1 MHKTVIKLILIFFII
16 SISNQLFSKETKFEK
31 RVKKDIDKLSKVSGF
46 IDNELKLYD
55 EETILDKKNTIIIMY
70 NHGSWKP
77 ETRREECVKGAG
89 RIPEV
94 ISSLHNKKINN
105 MTIRIY
111 RMCSGVRGLG
121 DHHFDRVHKLFVD
134 EGNPNGFIDLIDYD
148 GIKLYD
154 KVQQHLRRQVVIDT
168 IDNLIEKGY
177 DNIILSGLS
186 AGGFLSFYLTAHF
199 PDKINGSIIF
209 NPAAFQ
215 GKLSKNAYPPRQV
228 LRDNWEKEMSKFS
241 EINSLVF
248 IHDDDGLEDSKTL
261 SFLTQMNKVQTI
273 NYTDFGCEFPL
284 GGKYKAHIFPVYP
297 EKDSCFTKW
306 EKKNNYIEDYLNEIF
321 N

>member
-1 MHKTVIKLILIFFII
+1 M
-16 SISNQLFSKETKFEK
+16 
-31 RVKKDIDKLSKVSGF
+31 
-46 IDNELKLYD
+46 
-55 EETILDKKNTIIIMY
+55 DKKNTIIIIY
-70 NHGSWKP
+70 NHGSYTP
-77 ETRREECVKGAG
+77 EQRREECVKGAG

-105 MTIRIY
+105 MKIRIY

-121 DHHFDRVHKLFVD
+121 DHHFDRVHKLFVN
-134 EGNPNGFIDLIDYD
+134 EGNPNGFIELIDYD
-148 GIKLYD
+148 GIRLYD
-154 KVQQHLRRQVVIDT
+154 KVQQHLRRKVVIDT
-168 IDNLIEKGY
+168 IDNLTEKGY
-177 DNIILSGLS
+177 NNIILSGLS

-199 PDKINGSIIF
+199 PDKIDGSIIF

-215 GKLSKNAYPPRQV
+215 GKLSENAYPPRQV
-228 LRDNWEKEMSKFS
+228 LRDNWEKEMSQFS

-261 SFLTQMNKVQTI
+261 SFLTKMNKVQTI
-273 NYTDFGCEFPL
+273 NYTNFGCEFPL
-284 GGKYKAHIFPVYP
+284 GGKYKAHIFPIIP

-306 EKKNNYIEDYLNEIF
+306 EKKNNYVIEYLNSVY